1 MRNDIN
7 DDLVSVIMP
16 AYNSEKYI
24 GEAIESV
31 LNQSYKNWEL
41 IIVNDASCDNTESII
56 KEYAAKNSK
65 IVLIS
70 LKENKGVSNARN
82 IAISSAKGRYIAFLD
97 SDDIWTSDKLTKQI
111 SFMKENNYSFTYHS
125 YILFDTSMNRD
136 YGKVIKVPNSIN
148 YSGLLKG
155 NCTGSCLTTIIDRY
169 YIKDIYMPNQ
179 KHEDYICWLNI
190 LKQYNVDA
198 YGLDVV
204 LGYYRVGKIS
214 VSSNKLKSAYW
225 TWKVY
230 RESQNMG
237 LLKSL
242 YYFINYAIKGVI
254 KYN

>member
-1 MRNDIN
+1 MDTKM
-7 DDLVSVIMP
+7 DSDLVSIIMP
-16 AYNSEKYI
+16 AYNSERYI

-31 LNQSYKNWEL
+31 LNQSYENWEL
-41 IIVNDASCDNTESII
+41 IIVSDGSTDNTESII
-56 KEYAAKNSK
+56 KTYVAITPK
-65 IVLIS
+65 ISLIS
-70 LKENKGVSNARN
+70 LVENMGVHNARN
-82 IAISSAKGRYIAFLD
+82 IAIKNAKGRFIAFLD

-111 SFMKENNYSFTYHS
+111 SYMKENNYSFTYHS
-125 YILFDTSMNRD
+125 YILFDTAMNKD

-148 YSGLLKG
+148 YSRLLKG
-155 NCTGSCLTTIIDRY
+155 NCTGSCLTTIIDRR
-169 YIKDIYMPNQ
+169 YIRDIYMPNQ

-190 LKQYNVDA
+190 LKQYNVEA